1 MMDELTDKAK
11 GAALAL
17 GLLVLL
23 AWPLIGLAYTVY
35 VVQ

>member
-11 GAALAL
+11 GALLAT

-23 AWPLIGLAYTVY
+23 AWPFMGLAFTIYIVR
-35 VVQ
+35 